1 MQHAANA
8 PIVCR
13 RPAPPELLQGLSDR
27 FQERCSTGESVRHRH
42 GRDDSPYDTTPPDC
56 VVFPTTSAEVAEVVR
71 MCARHAVPVIA
82 YGAGT
87 SIEGHIMAVEGGVTL
102 DLSRMNRVIAV
113 NGEDLTATAE
123 AGVTRKQLNAALEDT
138 GLFFPVDP
146 GADATLGGMAA
157 TRASGSNAV
166 RYGTMRENVV
176 GLRVVT
182 ADGEVIR
189 TARRAKKSSAGYD
202 LTRIF
207 VGSEGTLGIITEVTV
222 RLYPRPEAVSAAV
235 CPFPDVAGAVNT
247 VIRTIR
253 RGVPIARAE
262 LLDALTVT
270 AVNRYSRTKLKE
282 QPTLFLE
289 FHGTPSGVKEQAEAV
304 QGIAREQG
312 GHDFEWAVDPEERT
326 RLWDAR
332 HAAFL
337 ACLELRPGARAFVT
351 DACVPIS
358 RLAEIIAATIEDTRG
373 SSLPCP
379 ILGHVG
385 DGNFHCVI
393 LADPGDPAEMEEAER
408 LNQRVMRRALAMDG
422 TCTGEHG
429 VGRHKIAL
437 LDEEFGDPAVDL
449 MRRLK
454 AAWDPLNILNPGK
467 VVRTTSAPAADRAV
481 RDSDARPGR
490 AP

>member
-1 MQHAANA
+1 MQPAADV
-8 PIVCR
+8 PIAR
-13 RPAPPELLQGLSDR
+13 GRPAPPELLQGLAER
-27 FQERCSTGESVRHRH
+27 FGERCSTGESVRHQH
-42 GRDDSPYDTTPPDC
+42 GRDESPYDATPPDC
-56 VVFPTTSAEVAEVVR
+56 VVFAEGGEEVAEVVR
-71 MCARHAVPVIA
+71 MCARHRVPVIA

-87 SIEGHIMAVEGGVTL
+87 SIEGHIMAVEGGVTI
-102 DLSRMNRVIAV
+102 DLSRMNRVLAV
-113 NGEDLTATAE
+113 NGEDLTATVE
-123 AGVTRKQLNAALEDT
+123 AGVTRKQLNAAIEGA

-176 GLRVVT
+176 GLKVVT
-182 ADGEVIR
+182 AGGEILR
-189 TARRAKKSSAGYD
+189 TAGRAKKSAAGYD

-222 RLYPRPEAVSAAV
+222 RLYPRPEAVSTAV
-235 CPFPDVAGAVNT
+235 CPFPGIAGAVDT
-247 VIRTIR
+247 VIRTIQ

-262 LLDALTVT
+262 LLDALTIA
-270 AVNRYSRTKLKE
+270 AVNRYSKTSLAER
-282 QPTLFLE
+282 PTLFLE
-289 FHGTPSGVKEQAEAV
+289 FHGTPSGVAEQAEAV
-304 QGIAREQG
+304 QGIAREHG
-312 GHDFEWAVDPEERT
+312 GRDFEWAVDPEART

-337 ACLELRPGARAFVT
+337 AILQLRPGARAFVT

-358 RLAEIIAATIEDTRG
+358 RLAECIAGTMEDTRA

-385 DGNFHCVI
+385 DGNFHCVL
-393 LADPGDPAEMEEAER
+393 LADPANPAEMEEAER
-408 LNQRVMRRALAMDG
+408 LNRRVMRRALALDG

-437 LDEEFGDPAVDL
+437 LGEEFGDAGLDL

-467 VVRTTSAPAADRAV
+467 VVKTM
-481 RDSDARPGR
+481 
-490 AP
+490 

>member
-1 MQHAANA
+1 
-8 PIVCR
+8 
-13 RPAPPELLQGLSDR
+13 
-27 FQERCSTGESVRHRH
+27 
-42 GRDDSPYDTTPPDC
+42 
-56 VVFPTTSAEVAEVVR
+56 
-71 MCARHAVPVIA
+71 MCARHRAPVIA

-87 SIEGHIMAVEGGVTL
+87 SVEGHILAVEGGVTV
-102 DLSRMNRVIAV
+102 DLSRMNKVIAV

-123 AGVTRKQLNAALEDT
+123 AGVTRKQLNAAIRDA

-146 GADATLGGMAA
+146 GADATLGGMTA

-166 RYGTMRENVV
+166 RYGTMRENVL
-176 GLRVVT
+176 GLLVVT
-182 ADGEVIR
+182 ADGEVVR
-189 TARRAKKSSAGYD
+189 TGGRAKKSSAGYD
-202 LTRIF
+202 LTRVF

-247 VIRTIR
+247 VIRTIQ
-253 RGVPIARAE
+253 RGVPVARAE

-270 AVNRYSRTKLKE
+270 AVNRYSRTALKE

-289 FHGTPSGVKEQAEAV
+289 FHGSPSDVGGQAEDV
-304 QGIAREQG
+304 QAIAREHG
-312 GHDFEWAVDPEERT
+312 GHEFQWAVPPGNRD

-332 HAAFL
+332 HTAFL
-337 ACLELRPGARAFVT
+337 AILQLRPGARAFVT

-358 RLAEIIAATIEDTRG
+358 RLAECIAETAADTRA
-373 SSLPCP
+373 SLLPCP

-385 DGNFHCVI
+385 DGNFHCII
-393 LADPGDPAEMEEAER
+393 LADPGNPAEMAEAER
-408 LNQRVMRRALAMDG
+408 LNQRIMRRALAMDG

-429 VGRHKIAL
+429 VGRHKVSL
-437 LDEEFGDPAVDL
+437 LAEEFGSPAVDL

-467 VVRTTSAPAADRAV
+467 VVPTA
-481 RDSDARPGR
+481 
-490 AP
+490 

>member
-1 MQHAANA
+1 MQPAVDA
-8 PIVCR
+8 PIARR
-13 RPAPPELLQGLSDR
+13 RPAPPELLQALGDR
-27 FQERCSTGESVRHRH
+27 FGERFSTCQSVRDWH

-56 VVFPTTSAEVAEVVR
+56 VVFPTTSEEVAEVVR
-71 MCARHAVPVIA
+71 MCARHRVPVIA

-87 SIEGHIMAVEGGVTL
+87 SIEGHIMAVEGGVTI

-113 NGEDLTATAE
+113 NGEDLTASVE
-123 AGVTRKQLNAALEDT
+123 AGVTRKQLNAEIEDT

-146 GADATLGGMAA
+146 GANATLGGMAA

-166 RYGTMRENVV
+166 RYGTMRENVL

-182 ADGEVIR
+182 ADGEVIL

-207 VGSEGTLGIITEVTV
+207 VGSEGTIGIITEVTV

-247 VIRTIR
+247 VIRTIQ

-270 AVNRYSRTKLKE
+270 AVNRYSKTNLKE

-289 FHGTPSGVKEQAEAV
+289 FHGTSSSVGEQAETV
-304 QGIAREQG
+304 QEIVREHG
-312 GHDFEWAVDPEERT
+312 GHDFEWAIDPGDRT

-337 ACLELRPGARAFVT
+337 ACLQLRPAR
-351 DACVPIS
+351 
-358 RLAEIIAATIEDTRG
+358 
-373 SSLPCP
+373 
-379 ILGHVG
+379 
-385 DGNFHCVI
+385 
-393 LADPGDPAEMEEAER
+393 
-408 LNQRVMRRALAMDG
+408 
-422 TCTGEHG
+422 
-429 VGRHKIAL
+429 GR
-437 LDEEFGDPAVDL
+437 
-449 MRRLK
+449 
-454 AAWDPLNILNPGK
+454 
-467 VVRTTSAPAADRAV
+467 S
-481 RDSDARPGR
+481 
-490 AP
+490 

>member
-1 MQHAANA
+1 MQPAADA
-8 PIVCR
+8 PIAR
-13 RPAPPELLQGLSDR
+13 GRTAPPELLQGLGDR
-27 FQERCSTGESVRHRH
+27 FQERCSTGQSVRHQH

-71 MCARHAVPVIA
+71 MCARHRVPVIA

-87 SIEGHIMAVEGGVTL
+87 SIEGHIMAVEGGVTI
-102 DLSRMNRVIAV
+102 DLSRMNRIIAV
-113 NGEDLTATAE
+113 NGEDLTATVE
-123 AGVTRKQLNAALEDT
+123 AGVTRKQLNAGIEDA

-166 RYGTMRENVV
+166 RYGTMRENVL
-176 GLRVVT
+176 GLGVVT

-189 TARRAKKSSAGYD
+189 TARRAKKSAAGYD

-222 RLYPRPEAVSAAV
+222 RLYPQPEAISAAV

-247 VIRTIR
+247 VIRTIQ

-262 LLDALTVT
+262 LLDALTVN
-270 AVNRYSRTKLKE
+270 AVNRYSKTELKE

-289 FHGTPSGVKEQAEAV
+289 FHGTPSGVEEQAEAV
-304 QGIAREQG
+304 QEIARGHG
-312 GHDFEWAVDPEERT
+312 GDEFEWAVDPEDRA

-332 HAAFL
+332 HTAFL
-337 ACLELRPGARAFVT
+337 ACLQLRPGARAFVT

-358 RLAEIIAATIEDTRG
+358 RLAECVAATIEDTRT

-385 DGNFHCVI
+385 DGNFHCI
-393 LADPGDPAEMEEAER
+393 IIADPGSPAEMEEAER

-429 VGRHKIAL
+429 VGMHKIAL
-437 LDEEFGDPAVDL
+437 LGEEFGDAAVDL

-454 AAWDPLNILNPGK
+454 TAWDPLNLLNPGK
-467 VVRTTSAPAADRAV
+467 VVTTP
-481 RDSDARPGR
+481 
-490 AP
+490 

>member
-1 MQHAANA
+1 MQPAAGS
-8 PIVCR
+8 PVTRR
-13 RPAPPELLQGLSDR
+13 RPAPQDLLRSLGER
-27 FQERCSTGESVRHRH
+27 FGERYSTGESDLHRH

-56 VVFPTTSAEVAEVVR
+56 IVFPESVEEVAEVVR
-71 MCARHAVPVIA
+71 LCARHLVPIIA

-87 SIEGHIMAVEGGVTL
+87 SIEGHIMAVEGGVTV
-102 DLSRMNRVIAV
+102 DLSRMNRLLAV
-113 NGEDLTATAE
+113 NAEDLTATVE
-123 AGVTRKQLNAALEDT
+123 AGVTRKQLNAAIEGS

-157 TRASGSNAV
+157 TRASGSAAV

-176 GLRVVT
+176 GLKVVT
-182 ADGEVIR
+182 ADGATVR
-189 TARRAKKSSAGYD
+189 TGGRARKSAAGYD

-235 CPFPDVAGAVNT
+235 CPFPDVAGAVDT
-247 VIRTIR
+247 VIRTIQ

-270 AVNRYSRTKLKE
+270 AVNRYSQTELQER
-282 QPTLFLE
+282 PTLFLE
-289 FHGTPSGVKEQAEAV
+289 FHGTPASVAEQAEAV
-304 QGIAREQG
+304 QAIARQHG
-312 GHDFEWAVDPEERT
+312 GRDFEWAVAPAARS

-332 HAAFL
+332 HSAFPAIL
-337 ACLELRPGARAFVT
+337 QLRPGARAFVT

-358 RLAEIIAATIEDTRG
+358 RLAECIAATIEDTRA

-385 DGNFHCVI
+385 DGNFHCII
-393 LADPGDPAEMEEAER
+393 LADPNNAAEMDEAER
-408 LNQRVMRRALAMDG
+408 LNQRVMRRALESDG

-429 VGRHKIAL
+429 VGMHKISL
-437 LDEEFGDPAVDL
+437 LGEEFGDAGVDL

-467 VVRTTSAPAADRAV
+467 IVMTT
-481 RDSDARPGR
+481 
-490 AP
+490 

>member
-1 MQHAANA
+1 MQPATDT
-8 PIVCR
+8 PIALR
-13 RPAPPELLQGLSDR
+13 RPAPPDLLQGLGER
-27 FQERCSTGESVRHRH
+27 FGERCSTGESVRDRH
-42 GRDDSPYDTTPPDC
+42 GRDESPYDTTPPDC
-56 VVFPTTSAEVAEVVR
+56 VVFPENAEEVAEVVR
-71 MCARHAVPVIA
+71 MCARHRVPVIA

-87 SIEGHIMAVEGGVTL
+87 SIEGHIMAVEGGVTA
-102 DLSRMNRVIAV
+102 DLSRMNRVLAV
-113 NGEDLTATAE
+113 NAEDLTATVE
-123 AGVTRKQLNAALEDT
+123 AGVTRKQLNAAIE
-138 GLFFPVDP
+138 GAGFFFPVDP

-182 ADGEVIR
+182 ADGAVVR
-189 TARRAKKSSAGYD
+189 TGGRAKKSAAGYD

-235 CPFPDVAGAVNT
+235 CPFPDVAGAVDT
-247 VIRTIR
+247 VIRTIQ

-262 LLDALTVT
+262 LLDALTVA
-270 AVNRYSRTKLKE
+270 AVNNYSNTKLKE

-289 FHGTPSGVKEQAEAV
+289 FHGTASSVEEQAETV
-304 QGIAREQG
+304 QVIAREHG
-312 GHDFEWAVDPEERT
+312 GHGFEWAVDPEDRA

-337 ACLELRPGARAFVT
+337 ACLQLRPGARAFVT

-358 RLAEIIAATIEDTRG
+358 RLAECIAATIEDTSK

-385 DGNFHCVI
+385 DGNFHCII

-408 LNQRVMRRALAMDG
+408 LNHRVMRRALAMDG

-429 VGRHKIAL
+429 VGMHKIPL
-437 LDEEFGDPAVDL
+437 LAEEFGDAAVDL

-454 AAWDPLNILNPGK
+454 TAWDPLNILNPGK
-467 VVRTTSAPAADRAV
+467 VVRTT
-481 RDSDARPGR
+481 
-490 AP
+490 